1 MSGPV
6 SKRSIS
12 VLPVV
17 ARIQGV
23 PVPLARLTECSCCS
37 VSALT
42 VPKNVTAA
50 PTRGNHIPITLTK
63 DSVLNPFFAVGEE
76 AQVSSYLGY
85 AEPHVQL
92 QAVAYS

>member
-6 SKRSIS
+6 SKAKHKCPSCGSENTR
-12 VLPVV
+12 L
-17 ARIQGV
+17 

-37 VSALT
+37 VSAPT
-42 VPKNVTAA
+42 GPKNVTAA
-50 PTRGNHIPITLTK
+50 PTQGNHIPITLTK